1 MASAT
6 ACGYHAME
14 SHFLI
19 MKPLPYRVLKLLAA
33 GDFSSGEILAETLGV
48 SRGSVWHS
56 VRELEAAGL
65 EIYRVRGRGYRLQQ
79 PLSLLDAT
87 EVTRHLGRHARRLT
101 LELADSVGST
111 NTLALERAQASAP
124 SGTVIAA
131 EWQRTGRGR
140 LGRSWQAGIGGAL
153 TFSMVWRFAQGAG
166 FLSGLSLAAGIALA
180 RELKTLGVAGAGLK
194 WPNDVVWRG
203 RKLAGIL
210 IEMQGDALG
219 PSCAVIGIG
228 VNVRL
233 SAAVRRRIDQ
243 PATDLETACGRM
255 LDRNAVLAGV
265 LIELISV
272 LQAFGREGFA
282 PLRAEWQRHHAWQ
295 GRTVSVTLPDG
306 RRESGA
312 VRGVDLDGALIV
324 AARAGLRRY
333 HSGEVS
339 LRSTRPIERGR
350 QGA

>member
-1 MASAT
+1 
-6 ACGYHAME
+6 
-14 SHFLI
+14 
-19 MKPLPYRVLKLLAA
+19 MKPLTYRVLKLLAA
-33 GDFSSGEILAETLGV
+33 GDFRSGEILADTLGV

-65 EIYRVRGRGYRLQQ
+65 EIYRVRGRGYRLRQ

-87 EVTRHLGRHARRLT
+87 ELTHHLGRHARRLV
-101 LELADSVGST
+101 LELVDSVGST
-111 NTLALERAQASAP
+111 NTLALARALANAP
-124 SGTVIAA
+124 VGTVIVA
-131 EWQRTGRGR
+131 EWQTAGRGR

-153 TFSMVWRFAQGAG
+153 TFSVVWRFAQGAG

-180 RELKTLGVAGAGLK
+180 RALKTLGVADAGLK

-233 SAAVRRRIDQ
+233 SEAVRRQIGRA
-243 PATDLETACGRM
+243 ATDLETACGRM
-255 LDRNAVLAGV
+255 LDRNAVLARV
-265 LIELISV
+265 LIELTSV
-272 LQAFGREGFA
+272 LEAFAREGFA

-295 GRTVSVTLPDG
+295 GRSVSVTLPDG
-306 RRESGA
+306 RRESGVA
-312 VRGVDLDGALIV
+312 RGVDKDGTLIV

-339 LRSTRPIERGR
+339 LRSTRVIERVKE
-350 QGA
+350 GA